1 MSMERVLHVDDRG
14 RVVIPSD
21 VREKLGIKRY
31 VKMYVKDGKVIL
43 EPVKDI
49 FEEISNLIVEVKIKA
64 SLEPSKLS
72 QIASQQLIKEVRED

>member
-49 FEEISNLIVEVKIKA
+49 FEEISNLVVEVKIKA

-72 QIASQQLIKEVRED
+72 QIASQQLTKEARED

>member
-1 MSMERVLHVDDRG
+1 MSMERILHVDDRG

-72 QIASQQLIKEVRED
+72 QIASQQLTKEARED